1 MKIRRLERLK
11 MVVTKV
17 FQIKQPGNLK
27 NAINYIVNDAKTL
40 KADDMNDPENIFSY
54 EVQGEEVFKR
64 LVSGYDLTDSSD
76 KDTVYDDFILTKMSA
91 DSLNG
96 NDRLSDLKNPDR
108 VLAHH
113 LIQSFSPDDNLT
125 PEEIHEIGRKTVLEL
140 TGGNHQFI
148 IATHMDKGHIHN
160 HIIFNTTNSTTL
172 KKFEWKKGTK
182 QSLSK
187 ISDKHSELAG
197 AKIIEPKMNNSYT
210 KYSAWRRQNNYR
222 FEIKERLDFLLKH
235 SLSLEDFK
243 QKAAALDLQIDFS
256 GKFVK
261 YKLLDQPQQRNVRDN
276 TLSKKGLYSLEKIK
290 ERISKNQLVFDVEE
304 LKAQYQESKEKTA
317 NDFELKLEVESW
329 QVEQESKQGIYV
341 QMDMGALNSG
351 TILIPSHKVDKN
363 EDGNYTIY
371 IKEKDYFYFLNPDQ
385 SQKNRYMMGLT
396 VARQLA
402 KQNGETLVTKN
413 AQISSM
419 RELIKEYNFLVEHGV
434 TDGAQFQHL
443 EERFNEKIETTQE
456 ELRQLD
462 ERLGR
467 YHKIEGALLAI
478 QKSPENS
485 LTSVQLLDD
494 LGVPKDIG
502 LEDVSQLIKQF
513 QIEKGALQEFFDDTL
528 KHYTD
533 YRDIKEH
540 VRSREEK
547 VDRRFEDEKV
557 L

>member
-1 MKIRRLERLK
+1 
-11 MVVTKV
+11 MVVIKTPK
-17 FQIKQPGNLK
+17 QIKTPSNLK
-27 NAINYIVNDAKTL
+27 IAVRYILNEAKTL
-40 KADDMNDPENIFSY
+40 ISGTVESDLDFPLVYHD
-54 EVQGEEVFKR
+54 GEFQMK
-64 LVSGYDLTDSSD
+64 LVSGNGISD
-76 KDTVYDDFILTKMSA
+76 FSVADEEMVMTKLAAAFKKGDD
-91 DSLNG
+91 
-96 NDRLSDLKNPDR
+96 DLKELSSGKQ

-113 LIQSFSPDDNLT
+113 IIQSFSPDDNLT
-125 PEEIHEIGRKTVLEL
+125 PEQVHEIGRQTMLEL
-140 TGGNHQFI
+140 TGGNYEFV
-148 IATHMDKGHIHN
+148 IATHTDKDHLHN
-160 HIIFNTTNSTTL
+160 HIILNTTNTSTL
-172 KKFEWKKGTK
+172 KKFRWEKKTLK
-182 QSLSK
+182 NLRA
-187 ISDKHSELAG
+187 ISDKYAARYG
-197 AKIIEPKMNNSYT
+197 AKIIEPTMKNSYT

-222 FEIKERLDFLLKH
+222 FEIKKRLDFLLKH

-243 QKAAALDLQIDFS
+243 QKAAALELQIDFS

-261 YKLLDQPQQRNVRDN
+261 YKLLDQPQQRNVRDD

-304 LKAQYQESKEKTA
+304 LKEQYQESKEKTA

-434 TDGAQFQHL
+434 TDGTQFQHL
-443 EERFNEKIETTQE
+443 EERFNEKIEATQE

-478 QKSPENS
+478 QQSPENS
-485 LTSVQLLDD
+485 LAAVQLLDD
-494 LGVPKDIG
+494 LGVPKDMG

>member
-1 MKIRRLERLK
+1 
-11 MVVTKV
+11 MVVIKTPK
-17 FQIKQPGNLK
+17 QIKTPSNLK
-27 NAINYIVNDAKTL
+27 IAVRYILNEAKTL
-40 KADDMNDPENIFSY
+40 VSETAESDLDFPLVYHN
-54 EVQGEEVFKR
+54 GELQMK
-64 LVSGYDLTDSSD
+64 LVSGNGISD
-76 KDTVYDDFILTKMSA
+76 FSVADEEMVMTKLAAAFKKGDD
-91 DSLNG
+91 
-96 NDRLSDLKNPDR
+96 DLKELSSGKQ

-113 LIQSFSPDDNLT
+113 IIQSFSPDDNLT
-125 PEEIHEIGRKTVLEL
+125 PEQVHEIGRQTMLEL
-140 TGGNHQFI
+140 TGGNYEFV
-148 IATHMDKGHIHN
+148 IATHTDKDHLHN
-160 HIIFNTTNSTTL
+160 HIILNTTNTSTL
-172 KKFEWKKGTK
+172 KKFRWEKKTLK
-182 QSLSK
+182 NLRA
-187 ISDKHSELAG
+187 ISDKYAARYG
-197 AKIIEPKMNNSYT
+197 AKIIEPTMKNSYT

-243 QKAAALDLQIDFS
+243 HKAAALDLQIDFS

-261 YKLLDQPQQRNVRDN
+261 YKLLDQPQQRNVRDD

-434 TDGAQFQHL
+434 TDGTQFQHL
-443 EERFNEKIETTQE
+443 EERFNEKIEATQE

-478 QKSPENS
+478 QKYPENS
-485 LTSVQLLDD
+485 LAAVQLLDD
-494 LGVPKDIG
+494 LGVPKDMG

-547 VDRRFEDEKV
+547 VDRRFEDEKT

>member
-1 MKIRRLERLK
+1 
-11 MVVTKV
+11 MVVIKSPT
-17 FQIKQPGNLK
+17 QIKTPANLK
-27 NAINYIVNDAKTL
+27 RAVNYILNEAKTL
-40 KADDMNDPENIFSY
+40 VSGTAESDLDFPLVYHD
-54 EVQGEEVFKR
+54 GELQMK
-64 LVSGYDLTDSSD
+64 LVSGNGISD
-76 KDTVYDDFILTKMSA
+76 FSVADEEMVMTKLAAAFKKGDD
-91 DSLNG
+91 
-96 NDRLSDLKNPDR
+96 DLKELSSGKQ

-113 LIQSFSPDDNLT
+113 IIQSFSPDDNLT
-125 PEEIHEIGRKTVLEL
+125 PEQVHEIGRQTMLEL
-140 TGGNHQFI
+140 TGGNYEFV
-148 IATHMDKGHIHN
+148 IATHTDKDHLHN
-160 HIIFNTTNSTTL
+160 HIILNTTNTSTL
-172 KKFEWKKGTK
+172 KKFRWEKKTLK
-182 QSLSK
+182 NLRA
-187 ISDKHSELAG
+187 ISDKYAARYG
-197 AKIIEPKMNNSYT
+197 AKIIEPTMKNSYT

-243 QKAAALDLQIDFS
+243 HKAAALDLQIDLS

-261 YKLLDQPQQRNVRDN
+261 YKLLDQPQQRNVRDD

-304 LKAQYQESKEKTA
+304 LKEQYQESKEKTA

-363 EDGNYTIY
+363 EDGDYTIY

-434 TDGAQFQHL
+434 TDGTQFQHL
-443 EERFNEKIETTQE
+443 EERFNEKIEATQE

-462 ERLGR
+462 ERLGH

-478 QKSPENS
+478 QQSPENS
-485 LTSVQLLDD
+485 LAAIQLLDD
-494 LGVPKDIG
+494 LGVPKDMG

-533 YRDIKEH
+533 YKDIKEH

-547 VDRRFEDEKV
+547 VDRRFENEKV

>member
-1 MKIRRLERLK
+1 
-11 MVVTKV
+11 MVVIKTPK
-17 FQIKQPGNLK
+17 QIKTPSNLK
-27 NAINYIVNDAKTL
+27 IAVRYILNEAKTL
-40 KADDMNDPENIFSY
+40 VSETAESNLDFPLVYHN
-54 EVQGEEVFKR
+54 GELQMK
-64 LVSGYDLTDSSD
+64 LVSGNGISD
-76 KDTVYDDFILTKMSA
+76 FSVADEEMVMTKLAAAFKKGDD
-91 DSLNG
+91 
-96 NDRLSDLKNPDR
+96 DLKELSSGKQ

-113 LIQSFSPDDNLT
+113 IIQSFSPDDNLT
-125 PEEIHEIGRKTVLEL
+125 PEQVHEIGRQTMLEL
-140 TGGNHQFI
+140 TGGNYEFV
-148 IATHMDKGHIHN
+148 IATHTDKDHLHN
-160 HIIFNTTNSTTL
+160 HIILNTTNTSTL
-172 KKFEWKKGTK
+172 KKFRWEKKTLK
-182 QSLSK
+182 NLRA
-187 ISDKHSELAG
+187 ISDKHAARYG
-197 AKIIEPKMNNSYT
+197 AKIIEPAMKNSYT

-243 QKAAALDLQIDFS
+243 HKAAALDLQIDFS

-261 YKLLDQPQQRNVRDN
+261 YKLLDQPQQRNVRDD

-304 LKAQYQESKEKTA
+304 LKEQYKESKEKTA

-478 QKSPENS
+478 QQSPENS
-485 LTSVQLLDD
+485 LAAVQLLDD
-494 LGVPKDIG
+494 LGVPKDMG

-533 YRDIKEH
+533 YRDVKEH

-547 VDRRFEDEKV
+547 VDRRFEDGKT

>member
-1 MKIRRLERLK
+1 
-11 MVVTKV
+11 MVVIKTPK
-17 FQIKQPGNLK
+17 QIKTPSNLK
-27 NAINYIVNDAKTL
+27 IAVRYILNEAKTL
-40 KADDMNDPENIFSY
+40 VSGTAESDLDFPLVYHD
-54 EVQGEEVFKR
+54 GELQMK
-64 LVSGYDLTDSSD
+64 LVSGNGISD
-76 KDTVYDDFILTKMSA
+76 FSVADEEMVMTKLAAAFKKGDD
-91 DSLNG
+91 
-96 NDRLSDLKNPDR
+96 DLKELSSGKQ

-113 LIQSFSPDDNLT
+113 IIQSFSPDDNLT
-125 PEEIHEIGRKTVLEL
+125 PEQVHEIGRQTMLEL
-140 TGGNHQFI
+140 TGGNYEFV
-148 IATHMDKGHIHN
+148 IATHTDKDHLHN
-160 HIIFNTTNSTTL
+160 HIILNTTNSSTL
-172 KKFEWKKGTK
+172 KKFRWEKKTLK
-182 QSLSK
+182 NLRA
-187 ISDKHSELAG
+187 ISDKYAARYG
-197 AKIIEPKMNNSYT
+197 AKIIEPTMKNSYT

-243 QKAAALDLQIDFS
+243 HKAAALDLQIDFS

-261 YKLLDQPQQRNVRDN
+261 YKLLDQPQQRNVRDD

-304 LKAQYQESKEKTA
+304 LKEQYQESKEKTA

-396 VARQLA
+396 IARQLA

-434 TDGAQFQHL
+434 TDGTQFQHL
-443 EERFNEKIETTQE
+443 EERFNEKIEATQE

-485 LTSVQLLDD
+485 LAAVQLLDD
-494 LGVPKDIG
+494 LGVPKDMG

>member
-1 MKIRRLERLK
+1 
-11 MVVTKV
+11 MVVIKTPK
-17 FQIKQPGNLK
+17 QIKTPSNLK
-27 NAINYIVNDAKTL
+27 IAVRYILNEAKTL
-40 KADDMNDPENIFSY
+40 VSGTAESDLDFPLVYHD
-54 EVQGEEVFKR
+54 GELQMK
-64 LVSGYDLTDSSD
+64 LVSGNGISD
-76 KDTVYDDFILTKMSA
+76 FSVADEEMVMTKLAAAFKKGDD
-91 DSLNG
+91 
-96 NDRLSDLKNPDR
+96 DLKELSSGKQ

-113 LIQSFSPDDNLT
+113 IIQSFSPDDNLT
-125 PEEIHEIGRKTVLEL
+125 PEQVHEIGRQTMLEL
-140 TGGNHQFI
+140 TGGNYEFV
-148 IATHMDKGHIHN
+148 IATHTDKDHLHN
-160 HIIFNTTNSTTL
+160 HIILNTTNTSTL
-172 KKFEWKKGTK
+172 KKFRWEKKTLK
-182 QSLSK
+182 NLRA
-187 ISDKHSELAG
+187 ISDKYAARYG
-197 AKIIEPKMNNSYT
+197 AKIIEPTMKNSYT

-243 QKAAALDLQIDFS
+243 HKAAALDLQIDFS

-261 YKLLDQPQQRNVRDN
+261 YKLLDQPQQRNVRDD
-276 TLSKKGLYSLEKIK
+276 TLSKKGLYSLEKIN

-304 LKAQYQESKEKTA
+304 LKEQYQESKEKIA

-434 TDGAQFQHL
+434 TDGTQFQHL
-443 EERFNEKIETTQE
+443 EERFNEKIEATQE

-485 LTSVQLLDD
+485 LAAVQLLDD
-494 LGVPKDIG
+494 LGVPKDMG

-513 QIEKGALQEFFDDTL
+513 QIEKGALQEFFDNTL

-547 VDRRFEDEKV
+547 VDRRFEDEKT

>member
-1 MKIRRLERLK
+1 
-11 MVVTKV
+11 MVVIKTPK
-17 FQIKQPGNLK
+17 QIKTPSNLK
-27 NAINYIVNDAKTL
+27 IAVRYILNEAKTL
-40 KADDMNDPENIFSY
+40 VSGTAESDLDFPLVYHD
-54 EVQGEEVFKR
+54 GELQMK
-64 LVSGYDLTDSSD
+64 LVSGNGISD
-76 KDTVYDDFILTKMSA
+76 FSVADEEMVMTKLAAAFKKGDD
-91 DSLNG
+91 
-96 NDRLSDLKNPDR
+96 DLKELSSGKQ

-113 LIQSFSPDDNLT
+113 IIQSFSPDDNLT
-125 PEEIHEIGRKTVLEL
+125 PEQVHEIGRQTMLEL
-140 TGGNHQFI
+140 TGGNYEFV
-148 IATHMDKGHIHN
+148 IATHTDKDHLHN
-160 HIIFNTTNSTTL
+160 HIILNTTNTSTL
-172 KKFEWKKGTK
+172 KKFRWEKKTLK
-182 QSLSK
+182 NLRA
-187 ISDKHSELAG
+187 ISDKYSARYG
-197 AKIIEPKMNNSYT
+197 AKIIEPTMKNSYT

-243 QKAAALDLQIDFS
+243 HKAAALDLQIDFS

-261 YKLLDQPQQRNVRDN
+261 YKLLDQPQQRNVRDD

-304 LKAQYQESKEKTA
+304 LKEQYQELKEKTA

-434 TDGAQFQHL
+434 TDGTQFQHL
-443 EERFNEKIETTQE
+443 EERFNEKIEAAQE

-485 LTSVQLLDD
+485 LAAVQLLDD
-494 LGVPKDIG
+494 LGVPKDMG

-547 VDRRFEDEKV
+547 VDRRFEDGKT

>member
-1 MKIRRLERLK
+1 
-11 MVVTKV
+11 MVVIKTPK
-17 FQIKQPGNLK
+17 QIKTPSNLK
-27 NAINYIVNDAKTL
+27 IAVRYILNEAKTL
-40 KADDMNDPENIFSY
+40 VSGTAESDLDFPLVYHD
-54 EVQGEEVFKR
+54 GELQMK
-64 LVSGYDLTDSSD
+64 LVSGNGISD
-76 KDTVYDDFILTKMSA
+76 FSVADEEMVMTKLAAAFKKGDD
-91 DSLNG
+91 
-96 NDRLSDLKNPDR
+96 DLKELSSGKQ

-113 LIQSFSPDDNLT
+113 IIQSFSPDDNLT
-125 PEEIHEIGRKTVLEL
+125 PEQVHEIGRQTMLEL
-140 TGGNHQFI
+140 TGGNYEFV
-148 IATHMDKGHIHN
+148 IATHTDKDHLHN
-160 HIIFNTTNSTTL
+160 HIILNTTNTSTL
-172 KKFEWKKGTK
+172 KKFRWEKKTLK
-182 QSLSK
+182 NLRA
-187 ISDKHSELAG
+187 ISDKYAARYG
-197 AKIIEPKMNNSYT
+197 AKIIEPTMKNSYT

-261 YKLLDQPQQRNVRDN
+261 YKLLDHPQQRNVRDD

-304 LKAQYQESKEKTA
+304 LKEQYQESKEKTA

-434 TDGAQFQHL
+434 TDGTQFQHL
-443 EERFNEKIETTQE
+443 EERFNEKIEATQE

-478 QKSPENS
+478 QQSPENS
-485 LTSVQLLDD
+485 LAAVQLLDD
-494 LGVPKDIG
+494 LGVPKDMG

-547 VDRRFEDEKV
+547 VDRRFEDEKT

>member
-1 MKIRRLERLK
+1 
-11 MVVTKV
+11 MVVIKSPT
-17 FQIKQPGNLK
+17 QIKTPANLK
-27 NAINYIVNDAKTL
+27 RAVNYILNEAKTL
-40 KADDMNDPENIFSY
+40 VSGTAESDLDFPLVYHD
-54 EVQGEEVFKR
+54 GELQMK
-64 LVSGYDLTDSSD
+64 LVSGNGISD
-76 KDTVYDDFILTKMSA
+76 FSVADEEMVMTKLAAAFKKGDD
-91 DSLNG
+91 
-96 NDRLSDLKNPDR
+96 DLKELSSGKQ

-113 LIQSFSPDDNLT
+113 IIQSFSPDDNLT
-125 PEEIHEIGRKTVLEL
+125 PEQVHEIGRQTMLEL
-140 TGGNHQFI
+140 TGGNYEFV
-148 IATHMDKGHIHN
+148 IATHTDKDHLHN
-160 HIIFNTTNSTTL
+160 HIILNTTNTSTL
-172 KKFEWKKGTK
+172 KKFRWEKKTLK
-182 QSLSK
+182 NLRA
-187 ISDKHSELAG
+187 ISDKLAARYG
-197 AKIIEPKMNNSYT
+197 AKIIEPTMKNSYT

-243 QKAAALDLQIDFS
+243 HKAAALDLQIDFS

-261 YKLLDQPQQRNVRDN
+261 YKLLDQPQQRNVRDD

-304 LKAQYQESKEKTA
+304 LKEQYKESKEKTT

-478 QKSPENS
+478 QQSPENS
-485 LTSVQLLDD
+485 LAAVQLLDD
-494 LGVPKDIG
+494 LGVPKDMG

-533 YRDIKEH
+533 YRDVKEH

-547 VDRRFEDEKV
+547 VDRRFEDGKT

>member
-1 MKIRRLERLK
+1 
-11 MVVTKV
+11 MVVIKSPT
-17 FQIKQPGNLK
+17 QIKTPANLK
-27 NAINYIVNDAKTL
+27 RAVNYILNEAKTL
-40 KADDMNDPENIFSY
+40 VPGTAESDLDFPLVYHN
-54 EVQGEEVFKR
+54 GELQMK
-64 LVSGYDLTDSSD
+64 LVSGNGISD
-76 KDTVYDDFILTKMSA
+76 FSVADEEMVMTKLAAAFKKGDD
-91 DSLNG
+91 
-96 NDRLSDLKNPDR
+96 DLKELSSGKQ

-113 LIQSFSPDDNLT
+113 IIQSFSPDDNLT
-125 PEEIHEIGRKTVLEL
+125 PEQVHEIGRQTMLEL
-140 TGGNHQFI
+140 TGGNYEFV
-148 IATHMDKGHIHN
+148 IATHTDKDHLHN
-160 HIIFNTTNSTTL
+160 HIILNTTNTSTL
-172 KKFEWKKGTK
+172 KKFRWEKKTLK
-182 QSLSK
+182 NLRA
-187 ISDKHSELAG
+187 ISDKYAARYG
-197 AKIIEPKMNNSYT
+197 AKIIEPTMKNSYT

-243 QKAAALDLQIDFS
+243 HKAAALDLQIDFS

-261 YKLLDQPQQRNVRDN
+261 YKLLDQPQQRNVRDD

-304 LKAQYQESKEKTA
+304 LKEQYQESKEKTA

-434 TDGAQFQHL
+434 TDGTQFQHL
-443 EERFNEKIETTQE
+443 EERFNEKIEATQE

-485 LTSVQLLDD
+485 LAAVQLLDD
-494 LGVPKDIG
+494 LGVPKDMG

>member
-1 MKIRRLERLK
+1 
-11 MVVTKV
+11 MVVIKTPK
-17 FQIKQPGNLK
+17 QIKTPSNLK
-27 NAINYIVNDAKTL
+27 IAVRYILNEAKTL
-40 KADDMNDPENIFSY
+40 VSGTAESDLDFPLVYHN
-54 EVQGEEVFKR
+54 GELQMK
-64 LVSGYDLTDSSD
+64 LVSGNGISNFSVADEEMVMTKLAAAF
-76 KDTVYDDFILTKMSA
+76 KKGDD
-91 DSLNG
+91 
-96 NDRLSDLKNPDR
+96 DLKELSSGKQ

-113 LIQSFSPDDNLT
+113 IIQSFSPDDNLT
-125 PEEIHEIGRKTVLEL
+125 PEQIHEIGRQTMLEL
-140 TGGNHQFI
+140 TGGNYEFV
-148 IATHMDKGHIHN
+148 IATHTDKDHLHN
-160 HIIFNTTNSTTL
+160 HIILNTTNTSTL
-172 KKFEWKKGTK
+172 KKFRWEKKTLK
-182 QSLSK
+182 NLRA
-187 ISDKHSELAG
+187 ISDKYAARYG
-197 AKIIEPKMNNSYT
+197 AKIIEPTMKNSYT

-261 YKLLDQPQQRNVRDN
+261 YKLLDQPQQRNVRDD

-478 QKSPENS
+478 QQSPENS
-485 LTSVQLLDD
+485 LAAVQLLDD
-494 LGVPKDIG
+494 LGVPKDMG

-533 YRDIKEH
+533 YRDVKEH

-547 VDRRFEDEKV
+547 VGRRFEDEKT

>member
-1 MKIRRLERLK
+1 
-11 MVVTKV
+11 MVVIKTPK
-17 FQIKQPGNLK
+17 QIKTPSNLK
-27 NAINYIVNDAKTL
+27 IAVRYILNEAKTL
-40 KADDMNDPENIFSY
+40 VSGTAESDLDFPLVYHD
-54 EVQGEEVFKR
+54 GELQMK
-64 LVSGYDLTDSSD
+64 LVSGNGISD
-76 KDTVYDDFILTKMSA
+76 FSVADEEMVMTKLAAAFKKGDD
-91 DSLNG
+91 
-96 NDRLSDLKNPDR
+96 DLKELSSGKQ

-113 LIQSFSPDDNLT
+113 IIQSFSPDDNLT
-125 PEEIHEIGRKTVLEL
+125 PEQVHEIGRQTMLEL
-140 TGGNHQFI
+140 TGGNYEFV
-148 IATHMDKGHIHN
+148 IATHTDKDHLHN
-160 HIIFNTTNSTTL
+160 HIILNTTNTSTL
-172 KKFEWKKGTK
+172 KKFRWEKKTLK
-182 QSLSK
+182 NLRA
-187 ISDKHSELAG
+187 ISDKYAARYG
-197 AKIIEPKMNNSYT
+197 AKIIEPTMKNSYT

-243 QKAAALDLQIDFS
+243 HKAAALDLQIDFS

-261 YKLLDQPQQRNVRDN
+261 YKLLDQPQQRNVRDD

-304 LKAQYQESKEKTA
+304 LKEQYQESKEKTA

-443 EERFNEKIETTQE
+443 EERFNEKIEATQE

-462 ERLGR
+462 ERLGH

-478 QKSPENS
+478 QQSPENS
-485 LTSVQLLDD
+485 LAAVQLLDD
-494 LGVPKDIG
+494 LGVPKDMG

>member
-1 MKIRRLERLK
+1 
-11 MVVTKV
+11 MVVIKTPK
-17 FQIKQPGNLK
+17 QIKTPSNLK
-27 NAINYIVNDAKTL
+27 IAVRYILNEAKTL
-40 KADDMNDPENIFSY
+40 VSGTAESDLDFPLVYHD
-54 EVQGEEVFKR
+54 GELQMK
-64 LVSGYDLTDSSD
+64 LVSGNGISD
-76 KDTVYDDFILTKMSA
+76 FSVADEEMVMTKLAAAFKKGDD
-91 DSLNG
+91 
-96 NDRLSDLKNPDR
+96 DLKELSSGKQ

-113 LIQSFSPDDNLT
+113 IIQSFSPDDNLT
-125 PEEIHEIGRKTVLEL
+125 PEQVHEIGRQTMLEL
-140 TGGNHQFI
+140 TGGNYEFV
-148 IATHMDKGHIHN
+148 IATHTDKDHLHN
-160 HIIFNTTNSTTL
+160 HIILNTTNTSTL
-172 KKFEWKKGTK
+172 KKFRWEKKTLK
-182 QSLSK
+182 NLRA
-187 ISDKHSELAG
+187 ISDKYAARYG
-197 AKIIEPKMNNSYT
+197 AKIIEPTMKNSYT

-243 QKAAALDLQIDFS
+243 HKAAALDLQIDFS

-261 YKLLDQPQQRNVRDN
+261 YKLLDQPQQRNVRDD

-304 LKAQYQESKEKTA
+304 LKEQYQESKEKTA

-402 KQNGETLVTKN
+402 KQNGETLVTKS

-434 TDGAQFQHL
+434 TDGTQFQHL
-443 EERFNEKIETTQE
+443 EERFNEKIEATQE

-485 LTSVQLLDD
+485 LAAVQLLDD
-494 LGVPKDIG
+494 LGVPKDMG

-547 VDRRFEDEKV
+547 VDRRFEDEKT

>member
-1 MKIRRLERLK
+1 
-11 MVVTKV
+11 MVVIKTPK
-17 FQIKQPGNLK
+17 QIKTPSNLK
-27 NAINYIVNDAKTL
+27 IAVRYILNEAKTL
-40 KADDMNDPENIFSY
+40 VSGTAESDLDFPLVYHD
-54 EVQGEEVFKR
+54 GELQMK
-64 LVSGYDLTDSSD
+64 LVSGNGISD
-76 KDTVYDDFILTKMSA
+76 FSVADEEMVMTKLAAAFKKGDD
-91 DSLNG
+91 
-96 NDRLSDLKNPDR
+96 DLKELSSGKQ

-113 LIQSFSPDDNLT
+113 IIQSFSPDDDLT
-125 PEEIHEIGRKTVLEL
+125 PERVHEIGRQTMLEL
-140 TGGNHQFI
+140 TGGNYEFV
-148 IATHMDKGHIHN
+148 IATHTDKDHLHN
-160 HIIFNTTNSTTL
+160 HIILNTTNTSTL
-172 KKFEWKKGTK
+172 KKFRWEKKTLK
-182 QSLSK
+182 NLRA
-187 ISDKHSELAG
+187 ISDKYAARYG
-197 AKIIEPKMNNSYT
+197 AKIIEPTMKNSYT

-243 QKAAALDLQIDFS
+243 HKAAALDLQIDFS

-261 YKLLDQPQQRNVRDN
+261 YKLLDQPQQRNIRDD

-304 LKAQYQESKEKTA
+304 LKEQYQESKEKTA

-434 TDGAQFQHL
+434 TDGTQFQHL
-443 EERFNEKIETTQE
+443 EERFNEKIEATQE

-478 QKSPENS
+478 QQSPENS
-485 LTSVQLLDD
+485 LAAVQLLDD
-494 LGVPKDIG
+494 LGVPKDMG

-547 VDRRFEDEKV
+547 VDRRFEDEKT

>member
-1 MKIRRLERLK
+1 
-11 MVVTKV
+11 MVVIKTPK
-17 FQIKQPGNLK
+17 QIKTPSNLK
-27 NAINYIVNDAKTL
+27 IAVRYILNEAKTL
-40 KADDMNDPENIFSY
+40 VSGTAESDLDFPLVYHD
-54 EVQGEEVFKR
+54 GELQMK
-64 LVSGYDLTDSSD
+64 LVSGNGISD
-76 KDTVYDDFILTKMSA
+76 FSVADEEMVMTKLAAAFKKGDD
-91 DSLNG
+91 
-96 NDRLSDLKNPDR
+96 DLKELSSGKQ

-113 LIQSFSPDDNLT
+113 IIQSFSPDDNLN
-125 PEEIHEIGRKTVLEL
+125 PEQVHEIGRQTMLEL
-140 TGGNHQFI
+140 TVGNYEFV
-148 IATHMDKGHIHN
+148 IATHTDKDHLHN
-160 HIIFNTTNSTTL
+160 HIILNTTNTSTL
-172 KKFEWKKGTK
+172 KKFRWEKKTLK
-182 QSLSK
+182 NLRA
-187 ISDKHSELAG
+187 ISDKYAARYG
-197 AKIIEPKMNNSYT
+197 AKIIEPTMKNTYT

-243 QKAAALDLQIDFS
+243 HKAAALNLQIDFS

-261 YKLLDQPQQRNVRDN
+261 YKLLDQPQQRNVRDD

-304 LKAQYQESKEKTA
+304 LKEQYQESKEKTA

-434 TDGAQFQHL
+434 TDGTQFQHL
-443 EERFNEKIETTQE
+443 EERFNEKIEATQE

-485 LTSVQLLDD
+485 LAAIQLLDD
-494 LGVPKDIG
+494 LGVPKDMG
-502 LEDVSQLIKQF
+502 LEDVIQLIKQF

-547 VDRRFEDEKV
+547 VDRRFEDEKT

>member
-1 MKIRRLERLK
+1 
-11 MVVTKV
+11 MVVIKTPK
-17 FQIKQPGNLK
+17 QIKTPSNLK
-27 NAINYIVNDAKTL
+27 IAVRYILNEAKTL
-40 KADDMNDPENIFSY
+40 VSETAESDLDFPLVYHN
-54 EVQGEEVFKR
+54 GELQMK
-64 LVSGYDLTDSSD
+64 LVSGNGISD
-76 KDTVYDDFILTKMSA
+76 FSVADEEMVMTKLAAAFKKGDD
-91 DSLNG
+91 
-96 NDRLSDLKNPDR
+96 DLKELSSGKQ

-113 LIQSFSPDDNLT
+113 IIQSFSPDDNLT
-125 PEEIHEIGRKTVLEL
+125 PEQVHEIGRQTMLEL
-140 TGGNHQFI
+140 TGGNYEFV
-148 IATHMDKGHIHN
+148 IATHTDKDHLHN
-160 HIIFNTTNSTTL
+160 HIILNTTNTSTL
-172 KKFEWKKGTK
+172 KKFRWEKKTLK
-182 QSLSK
+182 NLRA
-187 ISDKHSELAG
+187 ISDKYAARYG
-197 AKIIEPKMNNSYT
+197 AKIIEPTMKNSYT

-222 FEIKERLDFLLKH
+222 FEIKDRLDFLLKH

-243 QKAAALDLQIDFS
+243 QKAVALDLQVDFS

-261 YKLLDQPQQRNVRDN
+261 YKLLDHPQQRNVRDD
-276 TLSKKGLYSLEKIK
+276 TLSKKGLYSLEKIR

-304 LKAQYQESKEKTA
+304 LKEQYQESKEKTA

-434 TDGAQFQHL
+434 TDGTQFQHL

-462 ERLGR
+462 KRLGR

-485 LTSVQLLDD
+485 LAAVQLLDD
-494 LGVPKDIG
+494 LGVPKDMG

>member
-1 MKIRRLERLK
+1 
-11 MVVTKV
+11 MVVIKTPK
-17 FQIKQPGNLK
+17 QIKTPSNLK
-27 NAINYIVNDAKTL
+27 IAVRYILNEAKTL
-40 KADDMNDPENIFSY
+40 VSGTAESDLDFPLVYHD
-54 EVQGEEVFKR
+54 GELQMK
-64 LVSGYDLTDSSD
+64 LVSGNGISDFSVADEEMVMTKLTAAF
-76 KDTVYDDFILTKMSA
+76 KKGDD
-91 DSLNG
+91 
-96 NDRLSDLKNPDR
+96 DLKELSSGKQ

-113 LIQSFSPDDNLT
+113 IIQSFSPDDNLT
-125 PEEIHEIGRKTVLEL
+125 PEQVHEIGRQTMLEL
-140 TGGNHQFI
+140 TGGNYEFV
-148 IATHMDKGHIHN
+148 IATHTDKDHLHN
-160 HIIFNTTNSTTL
+160 HIILNTTNSSTL
-172 KKFEWKKGTK
+172 KKFRWEKKTLK
-182 QSLSK
+182 NLRA
-187 ISDKHSELAG
+187 ISDKYAARYG
-197 AKIIEPKMNNSYT
+197 AKIIEPTMKNSYT

-243 QKAAALDLQIDFS
+243 HKAAALDLQIDFS

-261 YKLLDQPQQRNVRDN
+261 YKLLDQPQQRNVRDD

-304 LKAQYQESKEKTA
+304 LKEQYQESKEKTA

-434 TDGAQFQHL
+434 TDGTQFQHL
-443 EERFNEKIETTQE
+443 EERFNEKIEATQE

-485 LTSVQLLDD
+485 LAAVQLLDD
-494 LGVPKDIG
+494 LGVPKDMG

>member
-1 MKIRRLERLK
+1 
-11 MVVTKV
+11 MVVIKAPK
-17 FQIKQPGNLK
+17 QIKTPSNLK
-27 NAINYIVNDAKTL
+27 IAVRYILNEAKTL
-40 KADDMNDPENIFSY
+40 VSETAESDLDFPLVYHN
-54 EVQGEEVFKR
+54 GELQMK
-64 LVSGYDLTDSSD
+64 LVSGDGISD
-76 KDTVYDDFILTKMSA
+76 FSVADEEMVMTKLAAAFKKGDD
-91 DSLNG
+91 
-96 NDRLSDLKNPDR
+96 DLKELSSGKQ

-113 LIQSFSPDDNLT
+113 IIQSFSPDDNLT
-125 PEEIHEIGRKTVLEL
+125 PEQVHEIGRQTMLEL
-140 TGGNHQFI
+140 TGGNYEFV
-148 IATHMDKGHIHN
+148 IATHTDKDHLHN
-160 HIIFNTTNSTTL
+160 HIILNTTNTSTL
-172 KKFEWKKGTK
+172 KKFRWEKKTLK
-182 QSLSK
+182 NLRA
-187 ISDKHSELAG
+187 ISDKYAARYG
-197 AKIIEPKMNNSYT
+197 AKIIEPTMKNSYT

-222 FEIKERLDFLLKH
+222 FEIKDRLDFLLKH

-243 QKAAALDLQIDFS
+243 QKAVALDLQVDFS

-261 YKLLDQPQQRNVRDN
+261 YKLLDQPQQRNVRDD

-304 LKAQYQESKEKTA
+304 LKEQYQESKEKTA

-402 KQNGETLVTKN
+402 KQNGETVVTKN
-413 AQISSM
+413 AQISSI

-443 EERFNEKIETTQE
+443 EDRFNEKIEITLE

-485 LTSVQLLDD
+485 LVAVQLLDD
-494 LGVPKDIG
+494 LGVPKDMG

-533 YRDIKEH
+533 YRDVKEH

-547 VDRRFEDEKV
+547 VDRRFEDEKT

>member
-1 MKIRRLERLK
+1 
-11 MVVTKV
+11 MVVIKTPK
-17 FQIKQPGNLK
+17 QIKTPSNLK
-27 NAINYIVNDAKTL
+27 IAVRYILNEAKTL
-40 KADDMNDPENIFSY
+40 VSGTAESDLDFPLVYHD
-54 EVQGEEVFKR
+54 GELQMK
-64 LVSGYDLTDSSD
+64 LVSGNGISD
-76 KDTVYDDFILTKMSA
+76 FSVADEEMVMTKLAAAFKKGDD
-91 DSLNG
+91 
-96 NDRLSDLKNPDR
+96 DLKELSSGKQ

-113 LIQSFSPDDNLT
+113 IIQSFSPDDNLT
-125 PEEIHEIGRKTVLEL
+125 PEQVHEIGRQTMLEL
-140 TGGNHQFI
+140 TGGNYEFV
-148 IATHMDKGHIHN
+148 IATHTDKDHLHN
-160 HIIFNTTNSTTL
+160 HIILNTTNTSTL
-172 KKFEWKKGTK
+172 KKFRWEKKTLK
-182 QSLSK
+182 NLRA
-187 ISDKHSELAG
+187 ISDKYAARYG
-197 AKIIEPKMNNSYT
+197 AKIIEPTMKNSYT

-243 QKAAALDLQIDFS
+243 HKAAALDLQIDFS

-261 YKLLDQPQQRNVRDN
+261 YKLLDQPQQRNVRDD

-304 LKAQYQESKEKTA
+304 LKEQYQESKEKTA

-371 IKEKDYFYFLNPDQ
+371 IKEKDYFYFLNPVQ

-434 TDGAQFQHL
+434 TDGTQFQHL
-443 EERFNEKIETTQE
+443 EERFNEKIEATQE

-478 QKSPENS
+478 QQSPENS
-485 LTSVQLLDD
+485 LAAVQLLDD
-494 LGVPKDIG
+494 LGVPKDMG

-547 VDRRFEDEKV
+547 VDRRFEDGKT

>member
-1 MKIRRLERLK
+1 
-11 MVVTKV
+11 MVVIKTPK
-17 FQIKQPGNLK
+17 QIKTPSNLK
-27 NAINYIVNDAKTL
+27 IAVRYILNEAKTL
-40 KADDMNDPENIFSY
+40 VSETTESDLDFPLVYHN
-54 EVQGEEVFKR
+54 GELQMK
-64 LVSGYDLTDSSD
+64 LVSGNGISD
-76 KDTVYDDFILTKMSA
+76 FSVADEEMVMTKLAAAFKKGDD
-91 DSLNG
+91 
-96 NDRLSDLKNPDR
+96 DLKELSSGKQ

-113 LIQSFSPDDNLT
+113 IIQSFSPDDNLT
-125 PEEIHEIGRKTVLEL
+125 PEQVHEIGRQMMLEL
-140 TGGNHQFI
+140 TGGNYEFV
-148 IATHMDKGHIHN
+148 IATHTDKDHLHN
-160 HIIFNTTNSTTL
+160 HIILNTTNTSTL
-172 KKFEWKKGTK
+172 KKFRWEKKTLK
-182 QSLSK
+182 NLRA
-187 ISDKHSELAG
+187 ISDKYAARYG
-197 AKIIEPKMNNSYT
+197 AKIIEPTMKNSYT

-222 FEIKERLDFLLKH
+222 FEIKDRLDFLLKH

-243 QKAAALDLQIDFS
+243 QKAVALDLQVDFS

-261 YKLLDQPQQRNVRDN
+261 YKLLDHPQQRNVRDD

-304 LKAQYQESKEKTA
+304 LKEQYQESKEKTA

-443 EERFNEKIETTQE
+443 EDRFNEKIEATQE

-494 LGVPKDIG
+494 LGVPKDMG

-547 VDRRFEDEKV
+547 VDRRFEDEKT

>member
-1 MKIRRLERLK
+1 
-11 MVVTKV
+11 MVVIKSPT
-17 FQIKQPGNLK
+17 QIKTPANLK
-27 NAINYIVNDAKTL
+27 RAVNYILNEAKTL
-40 KADDMNDPENIFSY
+40 VSGTAESDLDFPLVYHD
-54 EVQGEEVFKR
+54 GELQMK
-64 LVSGYDLTDSSD
+64 LVSGNGISD
-76 KDTVYDDFILTKMSA
+76 FSVADEEMVMTKLAAAFKKGDD
-91 DSLNG
+91 
-96 NDRLSDLKNPDR
+96 DLKELSSGKQ

-113 LIQSFSPDDNLT
+113 IIQSFSPDDNLT
-125 PEEIHEIGRKTVLEL
+125 PEQVHEIGRQMMLEL
-140 TGGNHQFI
+140 TGGNYEFV
-148 IATHMDKGHIHN
+148 IATHTDKDHLHN
-160 HIIFNTTNSTTL
+160 HIILNTTNTSTL
-172 KKFEWKKGTK
+172 KKFRWEKKTLK
-182 QSLSK
+182 NLRA
-187 ISDKHSELAG
+187 ISDKYAARYG
-197 AKIIEPKMNNSYT
+197 AKIIEPTMKNSYT

-222 FEIKERLDFLLKH
+222 FEIKDRLDFLLKH

-243 QKAAALDLQIDFS
+243 QKAVALDLQVDFS

-261 YKLLDQPQQRNVRDN
+261 YKLLDHPQQRNVRDD
-276 TLSKKGLYSLEKIK
+276 TLSKKGLYSLEKIR

-304 LKAQYQESKEKTA
+304 LKEQYQESKEKTA

-478 QKSPENS
+478 QQSPENS
-485 LTSVQLLDD
+485 LAAVQLLDD
-494 LGVPKDIG
+494 LGVPKDMG

-533 YRDIKEH
+533 YRDVKEH

-547 VDRRFEDEKV
+547 VDRRFEDGKT

>member
-1 MKIRRLERLK
+1 
-11 MVVTKV
+11 MVVIKTPK
-17 FQIKQPGNLK
+17 QIKTPSNLK
-27 NAINYIVNDAKTL
+27 IAVRYILNEAKTL
-40 KADDMNDPENIFSY
+40 VSETTESDLDFPLVYHN
-54 EVQGEEVFKR
+54 GELQMK
-64 LVSGYDLTDSSD
+64 LVSGNGISD
-76 KDTVYDDFILTKMSA
+76 FSVADEEMVMTKLAAAFKKGDD
-91 DSLNG
+91 
-96 NDRLSDLKNPDR
+96 DLKELSSGKQ

-113 LIQSFSPDDNLT
+113 IIQSFSPDDNLT
-125 PEEIHEIGRKTVLEL
+125 PEQVHEIGRQTMLEL
-140 TGGNHQFI
+140 TGGNYEFV
-148 IATHMDKGHIHN
+148 IATHTDKDHLHN
-160 HIIFNTTNSTTL
+160 HIILNTTNTSTL
-172 KKFEWKKGTK
+172 KKFRWEKKTLK
-182 QSLSK
+182 NLRA
-187 ISDKHSELAG
+187 ISDKYAARYG
-197 AKIIEPKMNNSYT
+197 AKIIEPTMKNSYT

-222 FEIKERLDFLLKH
+222 FEIKDRLDFLLKH

-243 QKAAALDLQIDFS
+243 QKAVALDLQVDFS

-261 YKLLDQPQQRNVRDN
+261 YKLLDHPQQRNVRDD
-276 TLSKKGLYSLEKIK
+276 TLSKKGLYSLERIK
-290 ERISKNQLVFDVEE
+290 DRISKNQLVFDVEE
-304 LKAQYQESKEKTA
+304 LKEQYQESKEKTA

-434 TDGAQFQHL
+434 TDGTQFQHL

-462 ERLGR
+462 KRLGR

-494 LGVPKDIG
+494 LGVPKDMG